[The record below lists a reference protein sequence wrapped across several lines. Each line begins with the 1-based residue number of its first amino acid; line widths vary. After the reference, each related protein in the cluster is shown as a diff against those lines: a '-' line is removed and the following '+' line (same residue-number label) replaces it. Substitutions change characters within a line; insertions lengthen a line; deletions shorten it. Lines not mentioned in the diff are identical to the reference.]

1 MYYNTGQLLP
11 ATRHRPVSCFI
22 ANCSSSSD
30 IVKSLPAGEAGKK
43 LRNVKDLVKISWLM
57 LGDVC
62 LCFLCSRRN
71 NPWSGAAA
79 HHFHPAPAA
88 AWAWPEVKCHLSPS
102 PVPYTGLH
110 WPRLHKVV
118 PVWRLCPLW
127 AGEQG
132 GGGAAVWAQPPPAQ
146 SRSLSDDEQQRAES
160 IGKHLLSCQ
169 WMY

>member
-1 MYYNTGQLLP
+1 
-11 ATRHRPVSCFI
+11 
-22 ANCSSSSD
+22 
-30 IVKSLPAGEAGKK
+30 
-43 LRNVKDLVKISWLM
+43 M

-71 NPWSGAAA
+71 NPQSGAAAAAA

-88 AWAWPEVKCHLSPS
+88 AWAWPVVKCHLSPS

-132 GGGAAVWAQPPPAQ
+132 GGRAAVWAQPPPAQ

-169 WMY
+169 WMYQASVSLITKLNLCSIYNVLLLMDFLGDFKVFRKSENKKVINSLSLQS